1 MDWFYADSGRQ
12 SGPVDDAGLARLV
25 AAGTV
30 RPETLVWRAGLA
42 NWQPYQSIAAP
53 PAAMPAPGGVAYCS
67 ECGKPYPGDELA
79 AFGSVLVCGLC
90 KPLYTQKLREG
101 VVATPMR
108 YAGFW
113 LRFLAMLLDG
123 LILGF
128 VYVLIFGVV
137 ILIMVSTIDLSNQEQ
152 VQAYFQAHAAEI
164 ILLYWMFI
172 LGSIVMQAAYEIW
185 FVGRHGATPGK
196 MACQIHVVTPYG
208 GRISYAR
215 ATGRHFAKYI
225 SANFTL
231 YIGYIMAGF
240 DDEKR
245 SLHDRICETRVIKK

>member
-1 MDWFYADSGRQ
+1 MDWFYADGGRQ
-12 SGPVDDAGLARLV
+12 SGPVDEAGLARLV
-25 AAGTV
+25 AAGTI

-53 PAAMPAPGGVAYCS
+53 PPAMPVAGGVAYCS
-67 ECGKPYPGDELA
+67 ECGKPYPSDELA

-113 LRFLAMLLDG
+113 LRFLAVFLDG
-123 LILGF
+123 IIIQI
-128 VYVLIFGVV
+128 VLTVIFGALF
-137 ILIMVSTIDLSNQEQ
+137 LIMGLASIDYANQDQ
-152 VQAYFQAHAAEI
+152 IQAHIGEI
-164 ILLYWMFI
+164 MALYGLFF
-172 LGSIVMQAAYEIW
+172 LGSIVINAAYETW
-185 FVGRHGATPGK
+185 FIGKYGATPGK

-208 GRISYAR
+208 GKISYAR
-215 ATGRHFAKYI
+215 ALGRHFAKFI
-225 SANFTL
+225 SSMTL
-231 YIGYIMAGF
+231 TIGYIMAGF

>member
-12 SGPVDDAGLARLV
+12 SGPVDDAGLAQLV
-25 AAGTV
+25 AAGTI

-42 NWQPYQSIAAP
+42 NWQPYQTVAAP
-53 PAAMPAPGGVAYCS
+53 PPMVQAPGGLAYCS
-67 ECGKPYPGDELA
+67 ECGKAYPQEELA
-79 AFGSVLVCGLC
+79 AFGSVLVCGVC

-101 VVATPMR
+101 VVAPPMR

-113 LRFLAMLLDG
+113 LRFLAMMLDG

-128 VYVLIFGVV
+128 VFVLIFGVAIV
-137 ILIMVSTIDLSNQEQ
+137 MMGLTAIDFKDQEQ
-152 VQAYFQAHAAEI
+152 IQAHMPEFMAI
-164 ILLYWMFI
+164 YGMFI
-172 LGSIVMQAAYEIW
+172 LGSIVAQAAYEIW
-185 FVGRHGATPGK
+185 FIGRHGATPGK

-208 GRISYAR
+208 GKISYAR

-240 DDEKR
+240 DDQKR

>member
-12 SGPVDDAGLARLV
+12 SGPVDDAGLARLL
-25 AAGTV
+25 AAGTI
-30 RPETLVWRAGLA
+30 RPETLVWHAGMA
-42 NWQPYQSIAAP
+42 NWQPYQTVAMPP
-53 PAAMPAPGGVAYCS
+53 PALQTPGGVAYCS

-79 AFGSVLVCGLC
+79 AFGNVLVCGLC
-90 KPLYTQKLREG
+90 KPIYTQKLREG

-113 LRFLAMLLDG
+113 LRFLAVFLDG

-128 VYVLIFGVV
+128 VYAFVFGLAVV
-137 ILIMVSTIDLSNQEQ
+137 MMGLTSIDFRNQDQ
-152 VQAYFQAHAAEI
+152 IQAHMPEFMA
-164 ILLYWMFI
+164 LYGMFI
-172 LGSIVMQAAYEIW
+172 LGSLVVNAAYETW
-185 FVGRHGATPGK
+185 FIGRHGATPGK
-196 MACQIHVVTPYG
+196 MACQLRVVTPYG
-208 GRISYAR
+208 GKISYAR
-215 ATGRHFAKYI
+215 SLGRHFAKYI
-225 SANFTL
+225 SASFTL

>member
-1 MDWFYADSGRQ
+1 MDWFYADGGRQ

-25 AAGTV
+25 AAGTI

-42 NWQPYQSIAAP
+42 NWQPYQTVAGP
-53 PAAMPAPGGVAYCS
+53 PPPPMQTPGGVAYCS

-79 AFGSVLVCGLC
+79 AFGNVLVCGLC

-101 VVATPMR
+101 VVAAPMR

-113 LRFLAMLLDG
+113 LRFLAIFLDG

-128 VYVLIFGVV
+128 VYMMIFGVAIV
-137 ILIMVSTIDLSNQEQ
+137 AMGLTSIDYSNQDT
-152 VQAYFQAHAAEI
+152 VQAHMPEFMA
-164 ILLYWMFI
+164 LYGFFI
-172 LGSIVMQAAYEIW
+172 LGSIAGQAAYEIW

-196 MACQIHVVTPYG
+196 MACQLRVVTPYG
-208 GRISYAR
+208 GNISYAR

-240 DDEKR
+240 DDQKR

>member
-12 SGPVDDAGLARLV
+12 SGPVDDAGLALLV
-25 AAGTV
+25 AAGTI
-30 RPETLVWRAGLA
+30 RPETLVWRAGMA
-42 NWQPYQSIAAP
+42 NWQPYQSVAAP
-53 PAAMPAPGGVAYCS
+53 PPALPVIGGVAYCS

-79 AFGSVLVCGLC
+79 AFGNVLVCGSC

-101 VVATPMR
+101 VVAAPMR
-108 YAGFW
+108 YGGFW
-113 LRFLAMLLDG
+113 LRFLAILLDG

-128 VYVLIFGVV
+128 VYMLIFGVAIV
-137 ILIMVSTIDLSNQEQ
+137 MMGLTSIDFSNQDQ
-152 VQAYFQAHAAEI
+152 IQAHMPEFMA
-164 ILLYWMFI
+164 LYGLFI
-172 LGSIVMQAAYEIW
+172 LGSIVLQAAYEIW

-196 MACQIHVVTPYG
+196 MACQLQVVTPYG
-208 GRISYAR
+208 GKISYAR

-231 YIGYIMAGF
+231 WIGYIMAGF